1 MGASA
6 LSLVFSR
13 SLCVCNG
20 CVCSVTAGL
29 LRTHSLGINNSPG
42 VHDCGGALC
51 FVLCQKAEI
60 PEVLEFRFF
69 LSYYPPTMIHCMVKR
84 RMAPAAAGGHIKL
97 SLESSSS
104 SATGRTQEF
113 ATTTTHAAAAGT
125 NHYSST
131 DRRRRNSYMVNS
143 EPAPASS
150 SSSRAAG
157 GSGTSEQQGGNLH
170 ESPKRDGSR
179 VAEEEEEVPSSIG
192 PAQRL
197 CVGGGKKRLSP
208 YRRVSDV
215 REARRAS
222 LDNNSSH
229 KFAYVSS
236 LEGRLMINSA
246 QLATESG
253 GGGLPPEKE
262 TQQAAASKTKEM
274 DPLERVLI
282 VAVSAAAAAAG
293 KYQKMEEFS
302 RLRNA
307 VDARVSKIR
316 FP

>member
-1 MGASA
+1 M
-6 LSLVFSR
+6 LY
-13 SLCVCNG
+13 
-20 CVCSVTAGL
+20 
-29 LRTHSLGINNSPG
+29 
-42 VHDCGGALC
+42 
-51 FVLCQKAEI
+51 QKAEI

-113 ATTTTHAAAAGT
+113 ATTTTQTAAAGT

-143 EPAPASS
+143 EAAAAS
-150 SSSRAAG
+150 SSSRAGG

-179 VAEEEEEVPSSIG
+179 VAEEEEELPSSIG

-222 LDNNSSH
+222 LDN

-236 LEGRLMINSA
+236 LEGRLLTNSA

-253 GGGLPPEKE
+253 GGGLPPERE
-262 TQQAAASKTKEM
+262 TQQAAAASKTKEM

-293 KYQKMEEFS
+293 KYQKMEEFC

-307 VDARVSKIR
+307 VDARVSKSR
-316 FP
+316 FPCCSIISSRRNCLSRFRLIWALSGKFFAG

>member
-1 MGASA
+1 
-6 LSLVFSR
+6 
-13 SLCVCNG
+13 
-20 CVCSVTAGL
+20 
-29 LRTHSLGINNSPG
+29 
-42 VHDCGGALC
+42 
-51 FVLCQKAEI
+51 
-60 PEVLEFRFF
+60 
-69 LSYYPPTMIHCMVKR
+69 MIHCMVKR
-84 RMAPAAAGGHIKL
+84 RMAPPAAGGHINL

-113 ATTTTHAAAAGT
+113 ATITTHAAAAGT

-143 EPAPASS
+143 EAAAAS

-170 ESPKRDGSR
+170 ESPKRAGSR
-179 VAEEEEEVPSSIG
+179 VAEEEEETQSSIG

-197 CVGGGKKRLSP
+197 CIGGGKKRLSP

-236 LEGRLMINSA
+236 LEGRLFTNSA
-246 QLATESG
+246 QMATESG
-253 GGGLPPEKE
+253 VGGLPPEKE
-262 TQQAAASKTKEM
+262 TQQSAAASKKKEM

-293 KYQKMEEFS
+293 KYQKTEEFC

-307 VDARVSKIR
+307 VDARVSK
-316 FP
+316 FPLMIHYQQQKELSVDVLPHLGTKFEVFCRRRSWNL